1 MNRETQDFLLRH
13 AWSAIYYECLDEYAI
28 ISPWLNSISLEE
40 MKERL
45 EELNL
50 QFRIE
55 RGETYLAEA
64 RANWIA
70 ACDEFLSVK

>member
-13 AWSAIYYECLDEYAI
+13 AWSAIFYSCIDEYPI
-28 ISPWLNSISLEE
+28 VSTWLNTISLEE

-45 EELNL
+45 QELN
-50 QFRIE
+50 IE
-55 RGETYLAEA
+55 YQAE
-64 RANWIA
+64 RNPDLIQLRKNWIA